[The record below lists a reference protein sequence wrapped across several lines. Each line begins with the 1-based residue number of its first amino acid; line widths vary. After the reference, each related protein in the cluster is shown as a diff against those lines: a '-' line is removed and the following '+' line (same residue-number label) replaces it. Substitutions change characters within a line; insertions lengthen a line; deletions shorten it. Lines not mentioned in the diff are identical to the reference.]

1 MIAGTHSLVVV
12 CTLTTSKSI
21 YRWER
26 SMQNNMPYANPDFY
40 QVSGALKPDVRSYIE
55 RAADRE
61 LLDALL
67 QMQFCYILTP
77 RQMGKTSLIA
87 RTKGRLRTE
96 GVRSV
101 QIDLSSIG
109 KSVSVEQWYLGQIN
123 IIVRE
128 LQVQTNYNQWWQ
140 QHSHLGEVQ
149 RFGNFLT
156 EVILTHVAEPII
168 IFVDEIDT
176 TLSLPE
182 TFNTDDYFAAIR
194 AFYNERAFNPSLQ
207 RLSFVLVGVAAPS
220 DLIKDTRRTPFNIGR
235 RIVLTDFLPEETKPL
250 MIGLAPDRFTGGHPY
265 LTQQACKCIAEWAK
279 FSWNAT
285 EAPVIVKEL
294 VTKSFL
300 SDAGRNTDSNLQFV
314 RTRILGSPDAAK
326 LLRLYRRVRRGDILH
341 DSELDPLFV
350 ALKLS
355 GLVKTSD
362 AEIVI
367 VRNRIYELV
376 FDETWIRGA
385 LSETG
390 SRTVEK
396 PAILYDVFI
405 SYSQRDG
412 KWVEAYLIPALQQAR
427 LKVWSDRN
435 IIAGSNWSI
444 EIEQAVS
451 QSRNMLVVISPDYVA
466 SQSPTLES
474 SLFLSLSSEG
484 DPPRRIIPLL
494 LRRTEEIPPFLN
506 RIQWVDF
513 TKQERWDSAM
523 QELLIAL
530 DAPQKN
536 VVKQDVSARNSQ
548 FRQYDTSVIR
558 KMLDEAFDSD
568 ELMDFLFDHFRPL
581 YDRLDPGITKRLTI
595 QKLIAYAEEQNL
607 FESLLDYVA
616 RKKPRQ
622 YRRFAGML
630 EIDE

>member
-1 MIAGTHSLVVV
+1 
-12 CTLTTSKSI
+12 
-21 YRWER
+21 
-26 SMQNNMPYANPDFY
+26 MQNNMPYANPDFY
-40 QVSGALKPDVRSYIE
+40 QASGALRPDEHSYIE

-61 LLDALL
+61 LLNALL

-87 RTKGRLRTE
+87 RTKERLKAE
-96 GVRSV
+96 NVSSV

-128 LQVQTNYNQWWQ
+128 LQVKTDYIQWWQ
-140 QHSHLGEVQ
+140 QHSYLGEVQ
-149 RFGNFLT
+149 RFGYFLT
-156 EVILTHVAEPII
+156 DVILTQVAEPIV

-176 TLSLPE
+176 TLSLPV

-235 RIVLTDFLPEETKPL
+235 RIVLTDFLPEEAKPL
-250 MIGLAPDRFTGGHPY
+250 MIGLAPDRDLASYMLEQILVFTGGHPY
-265 LTQQACKCIAEWAK
+265 LTQQACKRIAEWAK
-279 FSWNAT
+279 SSWNIT
-285 EAPVIVKEL
+285 EAPVIVDEL
-294 VTKSFL
+294 VAKSFL

-314 RTRILGSPDAAK
+314 RTRILGSPDAEK
-326 LLRLYRRVRRGDILH
+326 LLRLYRRVRRGDILQ
-341 DSELDPLFV
+341 DNELDPLFV

-367 VRNRIYELV
+367 VRNHIYKLV
-376 FDETWIRGA
+376 FDEHWISAA

-396 PAILYDVFI
+396 PEILYDVFI
-405 SYSQRDG
+405 SYSQRDST
-412 KWVEAYLIPALQQAR
+412 WVISYLIPALQTAG
-427 LKVWSDRN
+427 LSVCSEN
-435 IIAGSNWSI
+435 FFTPGSNLNSETEKALI
-444 EIEQAVS
+444 
-451 QSRNMLVVISPDYVA
+451 QSRDVLVGISPDYLA
-466 SQSPTLES
+466 SQFTLFEKN
-474 SLFLSLSSEG
+474 LYLSLSTQR
-484 DPPRRIIPLL
+484 DQPRRIIPLL
-494 LRRTEEIPPFLN
+494 LKGTVDLPPILATYTPISFAKEDERESSMQLLLN
-506 RIQWVDF
+506 V
-513 TKQERWDSAM
+513 
-523 QELLIAL
+523 L
-530 DAPQKN
+530 DAPHKN
-536 VVKQDVSARNSQ
+536 AVKQNVPLRSSQ
-548 FRQYDTSVIR
+548 SKHYDTSVIR
-558 KMLDEAFDSD
+558 TMLDEAFDND
-568 ELMDFLFDHFRPL
+568 ELMDFIFDHFRPL
-581 YDRLDPGITKRLTI
+581 YDQLSPGTPKKDTI
-595 QKLIAYAEEQNL
+595 QNLIAYAEEKNL

-622 YRRFAGML
+622 YRRFAGKL

>member
-1 MIAGTHSLVVV
+1 MIAVTRSRVVV
-12 CTLTTSKSI
+12 CTPTTSKSI
-21 YRWER
+21 YKRER
-26 SMQNNMPYANPDFY
+26 FMQNNMPQASPDFY
-40 QVSGALKPDVRSYIE
+40 QAGGALEPDVRSYIE

-87 RTKGRLRTE
+87 RTKERLRTA

-101 QIDLSSIG
+101 KIDLSGIG
-109 KSVSVEQWYLGQIN
+109 QSVSVEQWYLGQIN

-128 LQVQTNYNQWWQ
+128 LQIKINYNRWWQ
-140 QHSHLGEVQ
+140 QHSYLGDVQ

-156 EVILTHVAEPII
+156 EVVLTKVAEPII

-390 SRTVEK
+390 THSVEK

-451 QSRNMLVVISPDYVA
+451 QSR
-466 SQSPTLES
+466 
-474 SLFLSLSSEG
+474 
-484 DPPRRIIPLL
+484 
-494 LRRTEEIPPFLN
+494 
-506 RIQWVDF
+506 
-513 TKQERWDSAM
+513 
-523 QELLIAL
+523 
-530 DAPQKN
+530 
-536 VVKQDVSARNSQ
+536 
-548 FRQYDTSVIR
+548 
-558 KMLDEAFDSD
+558 
-568 ELMDFLFDHFRPL
+568 
-581 YDRLDPGITKRLTI
+581 
-595 QKLIAYAEEQNL
+595 
-607 FESLLDYVA
+607 
-616 RKKPRQ
+616 
-622 YRRFAGML
+622 
-630 EIDE
+630 